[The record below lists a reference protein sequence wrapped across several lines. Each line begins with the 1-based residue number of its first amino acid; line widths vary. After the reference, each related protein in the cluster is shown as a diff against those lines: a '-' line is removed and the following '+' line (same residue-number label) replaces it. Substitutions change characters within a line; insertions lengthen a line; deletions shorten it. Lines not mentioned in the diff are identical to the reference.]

1 MATGFPSQKNVPHL
15 IPGWLRVIKDVEPTK
30 LDLTKLRFVGFLLDK
45 ERSINIEE
53 VQKRAVELMA
63 NCGLSDVPAILGE
76 QKGLTTIPDELRQKI
91 YIIIPGTVLEDSGGR
106 QWIPCLGWS
115 ADQCWALYFSPASI
129 DPGESGRLA
138 SYG

>member
-1 MATGFPSQKNVPHL
+1 MVTGFPSEKNVPHL
-15 IPGWLRVIKDVEPTK
+15 IPAWLRVIKDVEPTK
-30 LDLTKLRFVGFLLDK
+30 LDPTKLRFVGFLLDK

-63 NCGLSDVPAILGE
+63 NCGLSDVPAILGV
-76 QKGLTTIPDELRQKI
+76 IPDGLRKKV
-91 YIIIPGTVLEDSGGR
+91 YIVLPGTVLEDSGGR

>member
-63 NCGLSDVPAILGE
+63 NCGLSDVPAILGV
-76 QKGLTTIPDELRQKI
+76 IPDGLRKKV
-91 YIIIPGTVLEDSGGR
+91 YIVLPGTVLEDSGGR
-106 QWIPCLGWS
+106 QW
-115 ADQCWALYFSPASI
+115 
-129 DPGESGRLA
+129 
-138 SYG
+138 